1 MGVAGACGWCRC
13 ACAGI
18 PSVLGRLGHGSAGVW
33 RLGWCARIRR
43 LRRRAH
49 RGTSHAPWR
58 RAHRRRWATRGGASA
73 EALRLAWLRVPVQTL
88 SGRTSSGTS
97 QWRAAYASRR
107 ASHGRTHLSRRCA
120 HAHGRAHRRRR
131 CEGRRNHTGGARS
144 RWTSN
149 FRRTS
154 HLRRTS
160 QRRPARALRTS
171 HLRGTWHRYATRWP
185 SRCASDAHARHLR
198 VERRDAAGCLLH
210 GGPDCGPPGAWY
222 GCWNPCGA
230 PAICGGPLICGRPPL
245 VCGVPPMF
253 GGPALG
259 IMGLG
264 AKCGGAPPAK
274 PVCFREVDRVRS
286 RWGRAV
292 GQIRQATEMCAH
304 VRCPLVVEGF
314 LGRMMFAH
322 MGLGRSNTS
331 PNGE

>member
-1 MGVAGACGWCRC
+1 MPMGAPIGGGAVRGGGTTPAGPGRGGPPILGGPPICGGPPNGGPPARCGPPICGGPGIGTLPGGPPGAPPTPMRAICALSGATPLGACCM
-13 ACAGI
+13 
-18 PSVLGRLGHGSAGVW
+18 
-33 RLGWCARIRR
+33 
-43 LRRRAH
+43 
-49 RGTSHAPWR
+49 
-58 RAHRRRWATRGGASA
+58 
-73 EALRLAWLRVPVQTL
+73 
-88 SGRTSSGTS
+88 
-97 QWRAAYASRR
+97 
-107 ASHGRTHLSRRCA
+107 
-120 HAHGRAHRRRR
+120 
-131 CEGRRNHTGGARS
+131 
-144 RWTSN
+144 
-149 FRRTS
+149 
-154 HLRRTS
+154 
-160 QRRPARALRTS
+160 
-171 HLRGTWHRYATRWP
+171 
-185 SRCASDAHARHLR
+185 
-198 VERRDAAGCLLH
+198 

-322 MGLGRSNTS
+322 MGLGRSNPS